1 MRNEA
6 AIARS
11 LTVLTVLGVV
21 AALYFAKAVF
31 LPLAVAIL
39 LTFVLAPAVRLLRS
53 WGLPKPP
60 AVLLVVIF
68 AFAVILGIGAL
79 VGQQVTKLAQNLPLY
94 EYNIEQ
100 KIRSARGFAGGGML
114 ERISN
119 FLRDLNQE
127 VGKKND
133 AHPATVPQA
142 NGDLTKPIPVEVH
155 QPDATPMQVAER
167 MLQPLVDPPPR
178 RDLSSYSSSFSCR
191 SAKIFGTV

>member
-68 AFAVILGIGAL
+68 AFAVIL
-79 VGQQVTKLAQNLPLY
+79 
-94 EYNIEQ
+94 
-100 KIRSARGFAGGGML
+100 RWSA
-114 ERISN
+114 N
-119 FLRDLNQE
+119 
-127 VGKKND
+127 K
-133 AHPATVPQA
+133 
-142 NGDLTKPIPVEVH
+142 
-155 QPDATPMQVAER
+155 
-167 MLQPLVDPPPR
+167 
-178 RDLSSYSSSFSCR
+178 
-191 SAKIFGTV
+191 